1 VARGATL
8 MAAPGNNPPFD
19 PLYLHEPVEHR
30 VQLPVL
36 GIPVRFATND
46 PMILSIVEDVF
57 GHWRGASIE
66 DPAPPGQGVDIRLFL
81 QDGDEGPAAEPLV
94 TFRAPDPMRWIVHTP
109 GSFALADLERR
120 VGVAYVTRTLLADRV
135 RFRVSVLQFLVLI
148 ILTVEDRTP
157 VHAAMIGSGD
167 VAVLLAGKS
176 GTGKSTLAYA
186 ASKAGLDV
194 YSDDAAYIQLE
205 PRRVWGG
212 DPAALLLRDVA
223 GRFPELAGAQTAMF
237 PTGKHKM
244 IAAFPALAGRRRWVS
259 RAGVCVLDRGE
270 GPVRLERIGAGDI
283 RAILTHDPAGAG
295 SRFGV
300 RLEQAAAWLSA
311 PGGWRLTLSTDP
323 TEAVPYLKQLLKE
336 IQAGGPDGEAA
347 FA

>member
-1 VARGATL
+1 MTAT
-8 MAAPGNNPPFD
+8 GNNPPYD
-19 PLYLHEPVEHR
+19 PLYLHEPLEHR
-30 VQLPVL
+30 VQFPVL
-36 GIPVRFATND
+36 GITVRFATND
-46 PMILSIVEDVF
+46 AGVLDVVEDVF
-57 GHWRGASIE
+57 GHWRDAGMG

-81 QDGDEGPAAEPLV
+81 QDGDEGPSAEPTV
-94 TFRAPDPMRWIVHTP
+94 SFRAPDPMRWIVHTP
-109 GSFALADLERR
+109 GSFAVADLERR
-120 VGVAYVTRTLLADRV
+120 VGVAYITRTLLADRV

-176 GTGKSTLAYA
+176 GSGKSTLAYA
-186 ASKAGLDV
+186 ASKAGLEV

-244 IAAFPALAGRRRWVS
+244 IAAFPAVSGRRRWV
-259 RAGVCVLDRGE
+259 AKVGVCVLARGE
-270 GPVRLERIGAGDI
+270 GPVGLAPIGADEV
-283 RAILTHDPAGAG
+283 RAILTYDPAGAG
-295 SRFGV
+295 SRFGA
-300 RLEQAAAWLSA
+300 RLEQAAEWLAA
-311 PGGWRLTLSTDP
+311 PGGWRLSLSNDP
-323 TEAVPYLKQLLKE
+323 TEAIPYIRQLLNE
-336 IQAGGPDGEAA
+336 IGAGAA
-347 FA
+347 AG